1 MTASIRLQRIRH
13 ALSLIALTAALGG
26 CASFSPDGGV
36 GTAQFLALS
45 ELDKD
50 AVKISNEA
58 DAISAQARVEKLL
71 KGAVSADAA
80 VQIALLNNRGLQAS
94 YNDLGLAEAQMVAA
108 SLPPNPRFAVSRL
121 TGRLET
127 EIERTV
133 VASLFAL
140 ATLPARREIAA
151 DTFRNAQL
159 KAADATFKLAAD
171 TRRQFY
177 RAVAANQQVGYLQQ
191 AVATSEATSE
201 LIKRLGESGGMN
213 KLEQAREHA
222 LYAETTAQLA
232 KAKLQQ
238 KVERERLIRLLGL
251 WGRDTALRLPA
262 SLPPLPARL
271 QSAKEVEA
279 QALKKRLDL
288 QIARG
293 DLDILAKRLGLTQ
306 ATRFVND
313 VDLLGRRTADRKNT
327 FTVDG
332 DGAVQVDREKRNLK
346 TLELEFEI
354 PLFDFGQ
361 SKVAAAEQTYLASA
375 NRLAEKAVNIRSEAR
390 EAYTGYRGTWDIAR
404 HYQNQVL
411 PLRKVI
417 QDESL
422 LQYSGMLIDVTTLI
436 VDARARIL
444 SNAQAVEA
452 RRDFWIASVDLKH
465 VVIGGGGS
473 GGGSPGSAV
482 AAASDGGA
490 PAH

>member
-1 MTASIRLQRIRH
+1 VAALIGLPGLRTS
-13 ALSLIALTAALGG
+13 LSLAALAIALGG

-36 GTAQFLALS
+36 GTAQYLALS
-45 ELDKD
+45 ELNKD
-50 AVKISNEA
+50 AVKISREV
-58 DAISAQARVEKLL
+58 DAISAQARVGTLL
-71 KGAVSADAA
+71 KGAVTADAA

-94 YNDLGLAEAQMVAA
+94 YNELGLAEAQMVAA
-108 SLPPNPRFAVSRL
+108 NLPPNPRFAISRL

-127 EIERTV
+127 EIERSV

-159 KAADATFKLAAD
+159 RAADATFKLAAD

-177 RAVAANQQVGYLQQ
+177 RAVASNQQVGYLQQ

-232 KAKLQQ
+232 KARLQQ
-238 KVERERLIRLLGL
+238 EVERERLVRLLGL
-251 WGRDTALRLPA
+251 WGKDAALRLPS
-262 SLPPLPARL
+262 SLPPLPKGL
-271 QSAKEVEA
+271 QTAKQIEA

-288 QIARG
+288 QISRG
-293 DLDILAKRLGLTQ
+293 DLDLLAKTLGLTQ

-313 VDLLGRRTADRKNT
+313 VDLLGRTTYDRGKSIGVAGDTTFDRDTKRTR
-327 FTVDG
+327 
-332 DGAVQVDREKRNLK
+332 

-361 SKVAAAEQTYLASA
+361 SKVVAAEQTYLAAA
-375 NRLAEKAVNIRSEAR
+375 NRLAEKAVNVRSEAR
-390 EAYTGYRGTWDIAR
+390 EAYTSYRGTYDIAR

-417 QDESL
+417 QEESL

-452 RRDFWIASVDLKH
+452 RRDFWIATVDLKH
-465 VVIGGGGS
+465 AVIGGGV
-473 GGGSPGSAV
+473 GGASTGSAAV
-482 AAASDGGA
+482 AGAGGAAA
-490 PAH
+490 AH